1 MQAISKSLKPSWV
14 TKKFKRMETWVSEK
28 VKGTSSIKENRIHFN
43 INTPL
48 RKKKKKDKQNNLNL
62 VGEQRF
68 GLWYIPC
75 KQGMQQF

>member
-28 VKGTSSIKENRIHFN
+28 VLQALKKIEYILTSTRRWE
-43 INTPL
+43 
-48 RKKKKKDKQNNLNL
+48 KKKKDKQNNLNL

-68 GLWYIPC
+68 GLWHIPC

>member
-28 VKGTSSIKENRIHFN
+28 VLQALKKIEYILTSTRRWE
-43 INTPL
+43 
-48 RKKKKKDKQNNLNL
+48 KKKKDKQNNLNL